1 MLLEHPTRSVKTCL
15 AFDMIGREATI
26 STYTDGANL
35 CKLKIFR
42 IDILDNIDHV
52 SSFKQPLDL
61 EKDGTNPRTPED
73 KKRTVTFE
81 EEESSTSAMSYIPAI
96 PVESPTSIDPSNSKS
111 AVHNQP
117 QYEEDHTKYIITSDT
132 TRIYIYI
139 YIYIAK
145 GQAGNHENKN
155 DGGND
160 DVDKETCAKVAFR
173 QSFEKIPETTKL
185 KLSSGRVV
193 EDLLFNYV
201 KDNDYEDHAH
211 SFIINCDNQGI
222 RELFNDE
229 EWKAFLMFHLI
240 LQKK

>member
-1 MLLEHPTRSVKTCL
+1 
-15 AFDMIGREATI
+15 MIGREATI

-117 QYEEDHTKYIITSDT
+117 QYEEDHTKIED
-132 TRIYIYI
+132 
-139 YIYIAK
+139 
-145 GQAGNHENKN
+145 HENKN

>member
-1 MLLEHPTRSVKTCL
+1 
-15 AFDMIGREATI
+15 MIGREATI

-61 EKDGTNPRTPED
+61 EKNGTNPRTPED

-117 QYEEDHTKYIITSDT
+117 QYEEDHTKYMG
-132 TRIYIYI
+132 R
-139 YIYIAK
+139 
-145 GQAGNHENKN
+145 KN
-155 DGGND
+155 RPEVQDKYETD
-160 DVDKETCAKVAFR
+160 D
-173 QSFEKIPETTKL
+173 
-185 KLSSGRVV
+185 
-193 EDLLFNYV
+193 
-201 KDNDYEDHAH
+201 
-211 SFIINCDNQGI
+211 
-222 RELFNDE
+222 NDE
-229 EWKAFLMFHLI
+229 EKTTSEDNIEWNKGEELKIMRIKMMVETMMLI
-240 LQKK
+240 KKPVPKLHFVNHSKKYQKQQS

>member
-1 MLLEHPTRSVKTCL
+1 MSNFFELSSKPWTCEKIAAHYYFEDDAPCNIRLE
-15 AFDMIGREATI
+15 
-26 STYTDGANL
+26 
-35 CKLKIFR
+35 
-42 IDILDNIDHV
+42 DILDNIDHV

-73 KKRTVTFE
+73 KVAVFSKCIARNENSFSPLECVQKRTVTFE

-111 AVHNQP
+111 ARKDRPEVQDK
-117 QYEEDHTKYIITSDT
+117 YETDDNDEEKTTSEDNIEW
-132 TRIYIYI
+132 
-139 YIYIAK
+139 
-145 GQAGNHENKN
+145 N
-155 DGGND
+155 
-160 DVDKETCAKVAFR
+160 KETCAKVAFR